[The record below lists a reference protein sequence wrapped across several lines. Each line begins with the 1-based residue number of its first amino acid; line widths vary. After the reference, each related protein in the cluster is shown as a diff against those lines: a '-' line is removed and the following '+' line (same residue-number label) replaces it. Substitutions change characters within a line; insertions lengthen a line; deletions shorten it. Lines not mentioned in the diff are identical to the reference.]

1 MTPDN
6 QLRRTPATTETHC
19 QVKCILIQITPQLL
33 GLLGGAVDEGVDRL
47 AAHGPQTAFVSGFQP
62 ARNLLGRPPFGEA
75 VENEAPQG
83 SVFLDQR
90 FTPPAQLISSGGVKR
105 RVAPAGQPIARQFA

>member
-1 MTPDN
+1 MTS
-6 QLRRTPATTETHC
+6 RE
-19 QVKCILIQITPQLL
+19 ITPQLL

-47 AAHGPQTAFVSGFQP
+47 AAHGSQTAFVSGLQP
-62 ARNLLGRPPFGEA
+62 ARDLLGRPPPFCEA
-75 VENEAPQG
+75 VENEATQG

-105 RVAPAGQPIARQFA
+105 RVAPAGQRIAGQFARAFDE